1 MLEEP
6 IVRLPERSK
15 KDPSSQKTKYKSWSQ
30 DCYRSALAAC
40 SIRAGYNTPW
50 IPYDIRRG
58 ASNTIHEDPS
68 YTADQLRQIL
78 GHKDPKAF
86 RKSYLS
92 RASKVNLFACVQDD
106 PNDFNEYVA
115 ELHRIPRT
123 IKEEEKASPPYYD
136 YSRALLSGIKLRQ
149 DLCLHKTKVDLLH
162 KAVLVRGVV
171 REASLQNSNFDM
183 RESIKV
189 IEALTELCKDGSR
202 PVQKTV

>member
-6 IVRLPERSK
+6 IVRLPERIK
-15 KDPSSQKTKYKSWSQ
+15 KDPSKQTAKYKSWSQ
-30 DCYRSALAAC
+30 DCYRSALAAS
-40 SIRAGYNTPW
+40 SIRAGYDTPW

-78 GHKDPKAF
+78 GHRNPKAF

-123 IKEEEKASPPYYD
+123 VKKEEKASPPHYD
-136 YSRALLSGIKLRQ
+136 YTRAPLDGIRLRA

-162 KAVLVRGVV
+162 KVVVARGVV
-171 REASLQNSNFDM
+171 REASQRNGNFDM

-189 IEALTELCKDGSR
+189 VEALMELCKDGSR
-202 PVQKTV
+202 PVHKAV